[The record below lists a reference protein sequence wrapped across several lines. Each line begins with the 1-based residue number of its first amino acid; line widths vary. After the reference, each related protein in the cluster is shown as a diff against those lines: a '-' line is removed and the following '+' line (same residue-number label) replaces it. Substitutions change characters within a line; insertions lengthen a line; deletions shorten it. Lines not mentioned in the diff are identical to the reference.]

1 MWRRPQIDKHKDARG
16 RAAPSSGARGGGGGE
31 RSPDDDPPVRTLKES
46 IAASRRRRESLEGHN
61 ARHSLHKDPKAKAT
75 AHSELHLV
83 SICLQMDALTVDR
96 QRGSAD
102 TQASSPVSPF
112 DGRQLRRLSGQ
123 FTSGSRATASQP
135 SPSEKVTTPTSKNFV
150 PRHSVPS
157 PATPSSQSAGE
168 RVPVTEQAPRIV
180 NRWRKEPTSL
190 PAQSSLAL
198 KNKETIDRRDRVNE
212 NPVRRSSKWTPPPPF
227 KLSDRPGN
235 YTKYTRR
242 DSDRDRPGTSEQWT
256 GAHAS
261 GDHKKTRDN
270 SLDEKDADRHENRS
284 DRPSAATDKRSGES
298 LLSKDPPAASV
309 LETPQ
314 ALSGLLLRI
323 GERYTNYPPSPV
335 VQQRGQQ
342 RTSSSPRDM
351 QPFVPP
357 HTKET
362 AAGSSAGPS
371 RPRLKIVFRQPQ
383 STDPTEPT
391 QRTPS
396 DQTTDLS
403 STEPSSITTE
413 KEAVASPIDGSDPPG
428 THTFAN
434 RDAAQVDTPRTSR
447 RQRYSSKTPSLGSLY
462 TPSEEDPDSE
472 AELPRYKPRGGV
484 SRKEKAGQAQ
494 ALANVQAEAPNRL
507 LASSAPAEEAVVAT
521 ASSGTAPVVGPV
533 VGTSETVQSGFEEQ
547 NAPPAEIAGSVDGLL
562 LQLATP
568 ASRAENRSRSR
579 SAYSA
584 SPEAN
589 SPAKRVPAEKAA
601 LLPPI
606 NDGSTASATI
616 RSAGT
621 KQSENSVLAAKN
633 TPIKAT
639 GSTANEVEEEVAG
652 EDSDAT
658 LSASLFS
665 ERSTPEDS
673 GDARKRS
680 EAKPGLAQTSCTVL
694 NGSVRLSPESS
705 DEAELCAPT
714 GDGMLTPPP
723 TAALFNST
731 STDLKARETPD
742 ALLPSDTVSGAHTL
756 LSLRAARQD
765 RGCDTPERQSGKESE
780 DAASPKTHPSA
791 VAKEA
796 SLDTAEPQ
804 STPAGSSAEEAPQP
818 DSAASPGAA
827 EADSSRKRKEAPTP
841 EPSAERPAPTRKRRK
856 PATLEP
862 EPLPWSCH
870 KKTRTAAKLF
880 YQAAGLLHK
889 NASAED
895 RATINEWIA
904 TFDGLMED

>member
-1 MWRRPQIDKHKDARG
+1 
-16 RAAPSSGARGGGGGE
+16 
-31 RSPDDDPPVRTLKES
+31 
-46 IAASRRRRESLEGHN
+46 
-61 ARHSLHKDPKAKAT
+61 
-75 AHSELHLV
+75 
-83 SICLQMDALTVDR
+83 MDALTVDR
-96 QRGSAD
+96 QRGNAD

-123 FTSGSRATASQP
+123 FTSSSRATASQP

-168 RVPVTEQAPRIV
+168 RVPVTEQAPRNV

-190 PAQSSLAL
+190 PAQGSLAL

-235 YTKYTRR
+235 YTKHTRR
-242 DSDRDRPGTSEQWT
+242 DSDRDRPGTSQSSTSAPARRDLE
-256 GAHAS
+256 
-261 GDHKKTRDN
+261 KTKDD
-270 SLDEKDADRHENRS
+270 SVEEKDAKGDTHDNRS
-284 DRPSAATDKRSGES
+284 DRTSAATGEPPAS
-298 LLSKDPPAASV
+298 RDPPAASA

-314 ALSGLLLRI
+314 ALNGLLMRI
-323 GERYTNYPPSPV
+323 GERYTNHSPSPA
-335 VQQRGQQ
+335 VQQRGEQ
-342 RTSSSPRDM
+342 RTSSSPGDT
-351 QPFVPP
+351 QPSVPA
-357 HTKET
+357 HTKDTT
-362 AAGSSAGPS
+362 AGGSAGPS
-371 RPRLKIVFRQPQ
+371 RPRLRIVFRQPH
-383 STDPTEPT
+383 STDPGEPP
-391 QRTPS
+391 QRATS
-396 DQTTDLS
+396 DLTARLPPAESAAQ
-403 STEPSSITTE
+403 
-413 KEAVASPIDGSDPPG
+413 EAVASPTDGSDPPG

-434 RDAAQVDTPRTSR
+434 RDAAQVDTSRTSR

-462 TPSEEDPDSE
+462 TSSDEDPDSE

-484 SRKEKAGQAQ
+484 SRKETAGQAQ

-507 LASSAPAEEAVVAT
+507 LASSAPAGEAVVAT

-533 VGTSETVQSGFEEQ
+533 VSTSETVQSGFEEQ
-547 NAPPAEIAGSVDGLL
+547 NAPPAEIAGSVDDLL

-568 ASRAENRSRSR
+568 AARAQNRSRSR

-584 SPEAN
+584 SPHN
-589 SPAKRVPAEKAA
+589 DSPAKSVPAKNEAA
-601 LLPPI
+601 QLPPI
-606 NDGSTASATI
+606 DVGNTANATA

-621 KQSENSVLAAKN
+621 EQLGTSATATEN
-633 TPIKAT
+633 TPFT
-639 GSTANEVEEEVAG
+639 TSESTTHEVEEEVAG

-658 LSASLFS
+658 LSGSLFS
-665 ERSTPEDS
+665 ERSSPDEP
-673 GDARKRS
+673 GDATKKVEPESAVARMSR
-680 EAKPGLAQTSCTVL
+680 TVL

-723 TAALFNST
+723 TAALFGSIPDNVAA
-731 STDLKARETPD
+731 KETPGATA
-742 ALLPSDTVSGAHTL
+742 ALLLTDTVCGAQTL
-756 LSLRAARQD
+756 LSLRAARQN
-765 RGCDTPERQSGKESE
+765 RGCDTPERRSGKESE
-780 DAASPKTHPSA
+780 DAASPETHPSA
-791 VAKEA
+791 VLKEA
-796 SLDTAEPQ
+796 VLDTAEPQ
-804 STPAGSSAEEAPQP
+804 STPAGIPAEEAPQP
-818 DSAASPGAA
+818 DSAESPGVT